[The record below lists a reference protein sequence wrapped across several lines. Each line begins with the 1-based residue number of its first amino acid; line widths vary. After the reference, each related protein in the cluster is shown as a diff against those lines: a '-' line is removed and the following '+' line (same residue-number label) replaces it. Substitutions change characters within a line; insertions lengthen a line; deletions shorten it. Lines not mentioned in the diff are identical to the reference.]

1 MKENLFLLIDKFLGN
16 NRILNE
22 DKNLE
27 LDLLSLGSINIYN
40 IFKILSKYVK
50 DIDLY
55 DISESTLNELPKTF
69 IGTNK
74 RNIPMLVYKKDNN
87 LFVENVKI
95 SATVI
100 EPYIIA
106 STQENSLMKYLLKR
120 YTSLLFTFLGTIL
133 LILFLWSNLLS
144 INQKQFMLLSFV
156 GTFLGLL
163 SNKDLFTSNSILNNF
178 CSKKC
183 SVVQSSKDWKILKF
197 LDFGVLSLTYFL
209 TQIIVILLFRND
221 IFPVLAKISYL
232 SYFFVIIS
240 VCYQI
245 YLKKICKIC
254 IFTSAVLLLQGIL
267 GYDYKEFY
275 INWDLFSK
283 TIFFSGAFLFLF
295 YCILEVKK
303 HFANTNFYKKE
314 AISAKKISNNPEY
327 ISKIVLNSSKIL
339 PPKLSYTSES
349 KSKKNTLFIYTS
361 ITCKHCRDL
370 HTYLSQ
376 IIDDF
381 SETLDV
387 KFSFFIDFEDSEQE
401 LILIY
406 KKLALMLIRDQFKE
420 FHHMLG
426 ELYKDDYENINN
438 YTFNPTQEENI
449 KILNYFAESNH
460 WSDHNNIYY
469 APFILINDYHFSHE
483 FNYSILYDVIERI
496 TLEYEE
502 ISLL

>member
-74 RNIPMLVYKKDNN
+74 RNIPILVDKKDNE
-87 LFVENVKI
+87 LFVENIKM
-95 SATVI
+95 SASAI

-120 YTSLLFTFLGTIL
+120 YTSLLVTFLGTFF
-133 LILFLWSNLLS
+133 LILFLWYNLLS
-144 INQKQFMLLSFV
+144 VNQKLFMLLSFV
-156 GTFLGLL
+156 GTFLALL
-163 SNKDLFTSNSILNNF
+163 SNKDLFESNSILNNF

-183 SVVQSSKDWKILKF
+183 SVVQNSKDWKILNF

-221 IFPVLAKISYL
+221 IFPVLAKISYI

-267 GYDYKEFY
+267 SYDYKEFY
-275 INWDLFSK
+275 INWDLLSK

-295 YCILEVKK
+295 YCILMIKK
-303 HFANTNFYKKE
+303 YVANTGFYKKE
-314 AISAKKISNNPEY
+314 SIKSKKISNNPEY
-327 ISKIVLNSSKIL
+327 ISRIIFNSSKIF
-339 PPKLSYTSES
+339 PPKLLDTSDTKIE
-349 KSKKNTLFIYTS
+349 KITLFIYTS
-361 ITCKHCRDL
+361 ITCNHCRDL
-370 HTYLSQ
+370 HSYLSQ

-381 SETLDV
+381 GEKLDI

-401 LILIY
+401 LILMY
-406 KKLALMLIRDQFKE
+406 KKLALMLIRDEFQR
-420 FHHMLG
+420 FHHILG
-426 ELYKDDYENINN
+426 ELYKDYYESINN

-460 WSDHNNIYY
+460 WSDHNNVYY
-469 APFILINDYHFSHE
+469 APFILIDNHHFSHE
-483 FNYSILYDVIERI
+483 FDYSILYNVIERL
-496 TLEYEE
+496 TP
-502 ISLL
+502 

>member
-22 DKNLE
+22 NKNLE

-74 RNIPMLVYKKDNN
+74 RNIPILVDKKDNE
-87 LFVENVKI
+87 LFVENIKM
-95 SATVI
+95 SASAI

-120 YTSLLFTFLGTIL
+120 YTSLLVTFLGTFF
-133 LILFLWSNLLS
+133 LILFLWYNLLS
-144 INQKQFMLLSFV
+144 VNQKLFMLLSFV
-156 GTFLGLL
+156 GTFLALL
-163 SNKDLFTSNSILNNF
+163 SNKDLFESNSILNNF

-183 SVVQSSKDWKILKF
+183 SVVQNSKDWKILKF

-221 IFPVLAKISYL
+221 IFPVLAKISYI

-267 GYDYKEFY
+267 SCDYKEFY
-275 INWDLFSK
+275 INWDLLSK

-295 YCILEVKK
+295 YCILMIKK
-303 HFANTNFYKKE
+303 YVANTGFYKKE
-314 AISAKKISNNPEY
+314 SIKAKKISNNPEY
-327 ISKIVLNSSKIL
+327 ISRIIFNSSKIF
-339 PPKLSYTSES
+339 PPKLLDTSDTKIE
-349 KSKKNTLFIYTS
+349 KVTLFIYTS
-361 ITCKHCRDL
+361 ITCNHCRDL
-370 HTYLSQ
+370 HSYLSQ

-381 SETLDV
+381 GEKLDI

-401 LILIY
+401 LILMY
-406 KKLALMLIRDQFKE
+406 KKLALMLIRDEFQR
-420 FHHMLG
+420 FHHILG
-426 ELYKDDYENINN
+426 ELYKDHYESINN

-460 WSDHNNIYY
+460 WSDHNNVYY
-469 APFILINDYHFSHE
+469 APFILINNHHFSHE
-483 FNYSILYDVIERI
+483 FDYSILYNVIERL
-496 TLEYEE
+496 TP
-502 ISLL
+502 

>member
-74 RNIPMLVYKKDNN
+74 RNIPILVDKKDNG
-87 LFVENVKI
+87 LFVENIKI
-95 SATVI
+95 SASAI

-120 YTSLLFTFLGTIL
+120 YTSLLVTFLGTFF
-133 LILFLWSNLLS
+133 LILFLWYNLLS
-144 INQKQFMLLSFV
+144 VNQKLFMLLSFV
-156 GTFLGLL
+156 GTFLALL
-163 SNKDLFTSNSILNNF
+163 SNKDLFESNSILNNF

-183 SVVQSSKDWKILKF
+183 SVVQNSKDWKILKF

-221 IFPVLAKISYL
+221 IFPVLAKISYI

-267 GYDYKEFY
+267 SYDYKEFY
-275 INWDLFSK
+275 INWDLLSK

-295 YCILEVKK
+295 YCILMIKK
-303 HFANTNFYKKE
+303 YFANTGFYKKE
-314 AISAKKISNNPEY
+314 SIKAKKISNNPEY
-327 ISKIVLNSSKIL
+327 ISRIIFNSSKIF
-339 PPKLSYTSES
+339 PPKLLDTSDTKIE
-349 KSKKNTLFIYTS
+349 KVTLFIYTS
-361 ITCKHCRDL
+361 ITCNHCRDL
-370 HTYLSQ
+370 HSYLSQ

-381 SETLDV
+381 GEKLDI

-401 LILIY
+401 LILMY
-406 KKLALMLIRDQFKE
+406 KKLALMLIRDEFQR
-420 FHHMLG
+420 FHHILG
-426 ELYKDDYENINN
+426 ELYKDYYESINN

-460 WSDHNNIYY
+460 WSDHNNVYY
-469 APFILINDYHFSHE
+469 APFILINNHHFSHE
-483 FNYSILYDVIERI
+483 FDYSILYNVIERL
-496 TLEYEE
+496 TP
-502 ISLL
+502 

>member
-74 RNIPMLVYKKDNN
+74 RNIPILVDKKDNG
-87 LFVENVKI
+87 LFVENIKM
-95 SATVI
+95 SASAI

-120 YTSLLFTFLGTIL
+120 YTSLLVTFLGTFF
-133 LILFLWSNLLS
+133 LILFLWYNLLS
-144 INQKQFMLLSFV
+144 VNQKLFMLLSFV
-156 GTFLGLL
+156 GTFLALL
-163 SNKDLFTSNSILNNF
+163 SNKDLFESNSILNNF

-183 SVVQSSKDWKILKF
+183 SVVQNSKDWKILKF

-221 IFPVLAKISYL
+221 IFPVLAKISYI

-267 GYDYKEFY
+267 SYDYKEFY
-275 INWDLFSK
+275 INWDLLSK

-295 YCILEVKK
+295 YCILMIKK
-303 HFANTNFYKKE
+303 YFANTGFYKKE
-314 AISAKKISNNPEY
+314 SIKAKKISNNPEY
-327 ISKIVLNSSKIL
+327 ISRIIFNSSKIF
-339 PPKLSYTSES
+339 PPKLLDTSDTKIE
-349 KSKKNTLFIYTS
+349 KVTLFIYTS
-361 ITCKHCRDL
+361 ITCNHCRDL
-370 HTYLSQ
+370 HSYLSQ

-381 SETLDV
+381 GEKLDI

-401 LILIY
+401 LILMY
-406 KKLALMLIRDQFKE
+406 KKLALMLIRDEFQR
-420 FHHMLG
+420 FHHILG
-426 ELYKDDYENINN
+426 ELYKDYYESINN

-460 WSDHNNIYY
+460 WSDHNNVYY
-469 APFILINDYHFSHE
+469 APFILINNHHFSHE
-483 FNYSILYDVIERI
+483 FDYSILYNVIERL
-496 TLEYEE
+496 TP
-502 ISLL
+502 

>member
-16 NRILNE
+16 NHILNE

-74 RNIPMLVYKKDNN
+74 RNIPILVDKKDNE
-87 LFVENVKI
+87 LFVENIKM
-95 SATVI
+95 SASAI

-120 YTSLLFTFLGTIL
+120 YTSLLVTFLGTFF
-133 LILFLWSNLLS
+133 LILFLWYNLLS
-144 INQKQFMLLSFV
+144 VNQKLFMLLSFV
-156 GTFLGLL
+156 GTFLALL
-163 SNKDLFTSNSILNNF
+163 SNKDLFESNSILNNF

-183 SVVQSSKDWKILKF
+183 SVVQNSKDWKILNF

-221 IFPVLAKISYL
+221 IFPVLAKISYI

-267 GYDYKEFY
+267 SYDYKEFY
-275 INWDLFSK
+275 INWDLLSK

-295 YCILEVKK
+295 YCILMIKK
-303 HFANTNFYKKE
+303 YVANTGFYKKE
-314 AISAKKISNNPEY
+314 SIKAKKISNNPEY
-327 ISKIVLNSSKIL
+327 ISRIIFNSSKIF
-339 PPKLSYTSES
+339 PPKLLDTSDTKIE
-349 KSKKNTLFIYTS
+349 KITLFIYTS
-361 ITCKHCRDL
+361 ITCNHCRDL
-370 HTYLSQ
+370 HSYLSQ

-381 SETLDV
+381 GEKLDI

-401 LILIY
+401 LILMY
-406 KKLALMLIRDQFKE
+406 KKLALMLIRDEFQR
-420 FHHMLG
+420 FHHILG
-426 ELYKDDYENINN
+426 ELYKDNYESINN

-460 WSDHNNIYY
+460 WSDHNNVYY
-469 APFILINDYHFSHE
+469 APFILINNHHFSHE
-483 FNYSILYDVIERI
+483 FDYSILYNVIERL
-496 TLEYEE
+496 TP
-502 ISLL
+502 

>member
-22 DKNLE
+22 NKNLE
-27 LDLLSLGSINIYN
+27 LDFLSLGSINIYN

-74 RNIPMLVYKKDNN
+74 RNIPILVDKKDNE
-87 LFVENVKI
+87 LFVENIKM
-95 SATVI
+95 SASAI

-120 YTSLLFTFLGTIL
+120 YTSLLVTFLGTFF
-133 LILFLWSNLLS
+133 LILFLWYNLLS
-144 INQKQFMLLSFV
+144 VNQKLFMLLSFV
-156 GTFLGLL
+156 GTFLALL
-163 SNKDLFTSNSILNNF
+163 SNKDLFESNSILNNF

-183 SVVQSSKDWKILKF
+183 SVVQNSKDWKILKF
-197 LDFGVLSLTYFL
+197 LDFGLLSLTYFL

-221 IFPVLAKISYL
+221 IFPVLAKISYI

-267 GYDYKEFY
+267 SCDYKEFY
-275 INWDLFSK
+275 INWDLLSK

-295 YCILEVKK
+295 YCILMIKK
-303 HFANTNFYKKE
+303 YVANTGFYKKE
-314 AISAKKISNNPEY
+314 SIKAKKISNNPEY
-327 ISKIVLNSSKIL
+327 ISRIIFNSSKIF
-339 PPKLSYTSES
+339 PPKLLDTSDTKIE
-349 KSKKNTLFIYTS
+349 KVTLFIYTS
-361 ITCKHCRDL
+361 ITCNHCRDL
-370 HTYLSQ
+370 HSYLSQ

-381 SETLDV
+381 GEKLDI

-401 LILIY
+401 LILMY
-406 KKLALMLIRDQFKE
+406 KKLALMLIRDEFQR
-420 FHHMLG
+420 FHHILG
-426 ELYKDDYENINN
+426 ELYKDYYESINN

-460 WSDHNNIYY
+460 WSDHNNVYY
-469 APFILINDYHFSHE
+469 APFILINNHHFSHE
-483 FNYSILYDVIERI
+483 FDYSILYNVIERL
-496 TLEYEE
+496 TP
-502 ISLL
+502 

>member
-74 RNIPMLVYKKDNN
+74 RNIPILVDKKDNG
-87 LFVENVKI
+87 LFVENIKM
-95 SATVI
+95 SASAI

-120 YTSLLFTFLGTIL
+120 YTSLLVTFLGTFF
-133 LILFLWSNLLS
+133 LILFLWYNLLS
-144 INQKQFMLLSFV
+144 VNQKLFMLLSFV
-156 GTFLGLL
+156 GTFLALL
-163 SNKDLFTSNSILNNF
+163 SNKDLFESNSILNNF

-183 SVVQSSKDWKILKF
+183 SVVQNSKDWKILKF

-221 IFPVLAKISYL
+221 IFPVLAKISYI

-267 GYDYKEFY
+267 SYDYKEFY
-275 INWDLFSK
+275 INWDLLSK

-295 YCILEVKK
+295 YCILMIKK
-303 HFANTNFYKKE
+303 YVANTGFYKKE
-314 AISAKKISNNPEY
+314 SIKAKKISNNPEY
-327 ISKIVLNSSKIL
+327 ISRIIFNSSKIF
-339 PPKLSYTSES
+339 PPKLLDTSDTKIE
-349 KSKKNTLFIYTS
+349 KVTLFIYTS
-361 ITCKHCRDL
+361 ITCNHCRDL
-370 HTYLSQ
+370 HSYLSQ

-381 SETLDV
+381 GEKLDI

-401 LILIY
+401 LILMY
-406 KKLALMLIRDQFKE
+406 KKLALMLIRDEFQR
-420 FHHMLG
+420 FHHILG
-426 ELYKDDYENINN
+426 ELYKDYYESINN

-460 WSDHNNIYY
+460 WSDHNNVYY
-469 APFILINDYHFSHE
+469 APFILINNHHFSHE
-483 FNYSILYDVIERI
+483 FDYSILYNVIERL
-496 TLEYEE
+496 TP
-502 ISLL
+502 

>member
-74 RNIPMLVYKKDNN
+74 RNIPILVDKKDNE
-87 LFVENVKI
+87 LFVENIKM
-95 SATVI
+95 SASAI

-120 YTSLLFTFLGTIL
+120 YTSLLVTFLGTFF
-133 LILFLWSNLLS
+133 LILFLWYNLLS
-144 INQKQFMLLSFV
+144 VNQKLFMLLSFV
-156 GTFLGLL
+156 GTFLALL
-163 SNKDLFTSNSILNNF
+163 SNKDLFESNSILNNF

-183 SVVQSSKDWKILKF
+183 SVVQNSKDWKILNF

-221 IFPVLAKISYL
+221 IFPVLAKISYI

-267 GYDYKEFY
+267 SYDYKEFY
-275 INWDLFSK
+275 INWDLLSK

-295 YCILEVKK
+295 YCILMIKK
-303 HFANTNFYKKE
+303 YVANTGFYKKE
-314 AISAKKISNNPEY
+314 SIKSKKISNNPEY
-327 ISKIVLNSSKIL
+327 ISRIILNSSKIF
-339 PPKLSYTSES
+339 PPKLLDTSDTKIE
-349 KSKKNTLFIYTS
+349 KITLFIYTS
-361 ITCKHCRDL
+361 ITCNHCRDL
-370 HTYLSQ
+370 HSYLSQ

-381 SETLDV
+381 GEKLDI

-401 LILIY
+401 LILMY
-406 KKLALMLIRDQFKE
+406 KKLALMLIRDEFQR
-420 FHHMLG
+420 FHHILG
-426 ELYKDDYENINN
+426 ELYKDYYESINN

-460 WSDHNNIYY
+460 WSDHNNVYY
-469 APFILINDYHFSHE
+469 APFILIDNHHFSHE
-483 FNYSILYDVIERI
+483 FDYSILYNVIERL
-496 TLEYEE
+496 TP
-502 ISLL
+502 

>member
-74 RNIPMLVYKKDNN
+74 RNIPILVDKKDNE
-87 LFVENVKI
+87 LFVENIKM
-95 SATVI
+95 SASAI

-120 YTSLLFTFLGTIL
+120 YTSLLVTFLGTFF
-133 LILFLWSNLLS
+133 LILFLWYNLLS
-144 INQKQFMLLSFV
+144 VNQKLFMLLSFV
-156 GTFLGLL
+156 GTFLALL
-163 SNKDLFTSNSILNNF
+163 SNKDLFESNSILNNF

-183 SVVQSSKDWKILKF
+183 SVVQNSKDWKILNF

-221 IFPVLAKISYL
+221 IFPVLAKISYI

-267 GYDYKEFY
+267 SYDYKEFY
-275 INWDLFSK
+275 INWDLLSK

-295 YCILEVKK
+295 YCILMIKK
-303 HFANTNFYKKE
+303 YVANTGFYKKE
-314 AISAKKISNNPEY
+314 SIKAKKISNNPEY
-327 ISKIVLNSSKIL
+327 ISRIIFNSSKIF
-339 PPKLSYTSES
+339 PPKLLDTSDTKIE
-349 KSKKNTLFIYTS
+349 KITLFIYTS
-361 ITCKHCRDL
+361 ITCNHCRDL
-370 HTYLSQ
+370 HSYLSQ

-381 SETLDV
+381 GEKLDI

-401 LILIY
+401 LILMY
-406 KKLALMLIRDQFKE
+406 KKLALMLIRDEFQR
-420 FHHMLG
+420 FHHILG
-426 ELYKDDYENINN
+426 ELYEDYYESINN

-460 WSDHNNIYY
+460 WSDHNNVYY
-469 APFILINDYHFSHE
+469 VPFILIDNHHFSHE
-483 FNYSILYDVIERI
+483 FDYRILYNVIERL
-496 TLEYEE
+496 TP
-502 ISLL
+502 

>member
-74 RNIPMLVYKKDNN
+74 RNIPILVDKKDNG
-87 LFVENVKI
+87 LFVENIKM
-95 SATVI
+95 SASVI

-120 YTSLLFTFLGTIL
+120 YTSLLVTFLGTFF
-133 LILFLWSNLLS
+133 LILFLWYNLLS
-144 INQKQFMLLSFV
+144 VNQKLFMLLSFV
-156 GTFLGLL
+156 GTFLALL
-163 SNKDLFTSNSILNNF
+163 SNKDLFESNSILNNF

-183 SVVQSSKDWKILKF
+183 SVVQNSKDWKILKF

-221 IFPVLAKISYL
+221 IFPVLAKISYI

-267 GYDYKEFY
+267 SYDYKEFY
-275 INWDLFSK
+275 INWDLLSK

-295 YCILEVKK
+295 YCILMIKK
-303 HFANTNFYKKE
+303 YFANTGFYKKE
-314 AISAKKISNNPEY
+314 SIKAKKISNNPEY
-327 ISKIVLNSSKIL
+327 ISRIIFNSSKIF
-339 PPKLSYTSES
+339 PPKLLDTSDTKIE
-349 KSKKNTLFIYTS
+349 KVTLFIYTS
-361 ITCKHCRDL
+361 ITCNHCRDL
-370 HTYLSQ
+370 HSYLSQ

-381 SETLDV
+381 GEKLDI

-401 LILIY
+401 LILMY
-406 KKLALMLIRDQFKE
+406 KKLALMLIRDEFQR
-420 FHHMLG
+420 FHHILG
-426 ELYKDDYENINN
+426 ELYKDYYESINN

-460 WSDHNNIYY
+460 WSDHNNVYY
-469 APFILINDYHFSHE
+469 APFILINNHHFSHE
-483 FNYSILYDVIERI
+483 FDYSILYNVIERL
-496 TLEYEE
+496 TP
-502 ISLL
+502 